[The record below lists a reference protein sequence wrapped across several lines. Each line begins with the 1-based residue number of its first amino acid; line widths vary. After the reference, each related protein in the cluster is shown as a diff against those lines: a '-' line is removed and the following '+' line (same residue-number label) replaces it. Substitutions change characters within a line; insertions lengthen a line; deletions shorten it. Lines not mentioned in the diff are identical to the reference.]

1 MNIRQLMV
9 VAIAAAASV
18 RPSPC
23 AAQEAESPAASITT
37 EYLGRFKIAADPPQR
52 PGPSVTYPVTNCTL
66 QGPKI
71 KATCVARVSLVR
83 NGATRLDVRATLK
96 TEDGDLVFIEG
107 GLVILNNDALDRY
120 EKGETLLPKEGSG
133 VGAPRFTTM
142 SRTYGWLNDV
152 QTVAKMVSDFSGG
165 MACDLFVVR

>member
-1 MNIRQLMV
+1 MNIRRLMV
-9 VAIAAAASV
+9 VAVAAVASV
-18 RPSPC
+18 WPLAS

-37 EYLGRFKIAADPPQR
+37 EYLGRFKIAADPLQR
-52 PGPSVTYPVTNCTL
+52 LGPSVTYPVTNCTL

-96 TEDGDLVFIEG
+96 TEDGELVFMEG
-107 GLVILNNDALDRY
+107 ALLILNDDALDRY
-120 EKGETLLPKEGSG
+120 GKGETLTPKEGSG

-142 SRTYGWLNDV
+142 SKTYGWLNDV
-152 QTVAKMVSDFSGG
+152 QTVAKMVSGSSAG
-165 MACDLFVVR
+165 MGCDLFVVR